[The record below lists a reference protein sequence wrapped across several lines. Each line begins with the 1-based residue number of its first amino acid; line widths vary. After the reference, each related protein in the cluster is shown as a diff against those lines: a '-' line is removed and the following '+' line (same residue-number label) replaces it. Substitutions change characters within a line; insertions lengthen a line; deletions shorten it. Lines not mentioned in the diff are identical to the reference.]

1 MNFYGDLMNET
12 TPLKGT
18 TTITTTGDGWD
29 NEEQAVEEGKR
40 YWYDKIKYDGV
51 ICLWVSHQITETL
64 KHRVKGLYSRI
75 NWK

>member
-51 ICLWVSHQITETL
+51 MFVDITPD
-64 KHRVKGLYSRI
+64 
-75 NWK
+75 N